1 MLLTLRTA
9 LRLLEVNLAN
19 FADFWSCVRDCS
31 LITSSNLV
39 CWQGKEK
46 VNPTGSFL
54 SLMLCFSM
62 KSPRHSATWSNSWS
76 RRGEREAVMRISQE
90 VTEAFRWK
98 THPRHFNNQ
107 PTLVPLPWMMSSG
120 VSYTWLSICTV
131 CFFSWLTRTWRIL
144 KLLPPRSRAMKSP
157 FSTEKKVTFFQQLL
171 NYYYCNGITYKS
183 CLHSDYSSL
192 WANTQWCTAALGS
205 VPALIICYLSPLHW
219 IY

>member
-1 MLLTLRTA
+1 MLDWLE
-9 LRLLEVNLAN
+9 RLFEWCAGL
-19 FADFWSCVRDCS
+19 FSGF
-31 LITSSNLV
+31 TSSNFV

-76 RRGEREAVMRISQE
+76 RRERDREREWERCCDDVWVSQ
-90 VTEAFRWK
+90 VGTETFCRNTCPHQPK
-98 THPRHFNNQ
+98 YQ

-157 FSTEKKVTFFQQLL
+157 FSVDGSKNLFNFRFFL
-171 NYYYCNGITYKS
+171 N
-183 CLHSDYSSL
+183 
-192 WANTQWCTAALGS
+192 
-205 VPALIICYLSPLHW
+205 
-219 IY
+219 